1 MKTFKFNF
9 YIAGKFKFA
18 RTYEAENISV
28 AWKMAHTEANEYP
41 SKQFIEIAN
50 I

>member
-1 MKTFKFNF
+1 MKIFNFNF

-18 RTYEAENISV
+18 RAYEAKDISA
-28 AWKMAHTEANEYP
+28 AWKMAHAEANKYP